1 MVRRGLLAEWAWS
14 VKLLP
19 AARLSLGVVTSRAQE
34 GEKDTERD
42 RRASEEQNNESQK
55 QKVLHGVVRP
65 QVPRV
70 RSHM

>member
-1 MVRRGLLAEWAWS
+1 MVRRGWLTEWTWS

-19 AARLSLGVVTSRAQE
+19 TVRLSSGVVTSRAQD
-34 GEKDTERD
+34 GEKGTECD

-55 QKVLHGVVRP
+55 QKVLHGVVQP
-65 QVPRV
+65 QV